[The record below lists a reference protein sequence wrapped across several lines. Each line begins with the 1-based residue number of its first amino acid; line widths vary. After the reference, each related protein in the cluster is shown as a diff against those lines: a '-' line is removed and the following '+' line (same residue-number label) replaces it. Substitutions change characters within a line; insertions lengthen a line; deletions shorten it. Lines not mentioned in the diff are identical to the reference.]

1 MQAEVVSSAWSQ
13 VTDSIQKDGARVS
26 LQCTQ
31 FGKVKKASTIEHVRE
46 VNTKINASSSSR
58 QRSQVTHNITKD
70 GDSIHYQLITVH
82 GNSAKASS
90 KRLRYIERS
99 P

>member
-13 VTDSIQKDGARVS
+13 VTDSIPKDGARVHYGVRHA
-26 LQCTQ
+26 

-58 QRSQVTHNITKD
+58 QWS
-70 GDSIHYQLITVH
+70 
-82 GNSAKASS
+82 
-90 KRLRYIERS
+90 
-99 P
+99 

>member
-13 VTDSIQKDGARVS
+13 LTDSIQNDGARVS
-26 LQCTQ
+26 VQCTQ

-58 QRSQVTHNITKD
+58 QWSQVTDNITKD
-70 GDSIHYQLITVH
+70 GDSIH
-82 GNSAKASS
+82 
-90 KRLRYIERS
+90 
-99 P
+99 